1 MAWWGW
7 LLVGWTVL
15 ALVAAPLV
23 GIALREADALD
34 QARLGAAPP
43 LAQRVRRRRRRI
55 PVPPVARGLIAVG
68 VSLEAIGFALRATG
82 HEQGGLNALS
92 MDHPLSVPR
101 MFVTGVFAAAA
112 LAAFLGT
119 TRTGSRRGWWLAVG
133 TVATVV
139 AEVKG
144 GGTVHIRALEAAG
157 VADRPVVAA
166 LGSALLAGFV
176 LTGLFWLSR
185 HERRDRRRVLTAFG
199 VYVAASVGLSAVSS
213 LAGEAFGGVWSA
225 AATFLEESGEVVGAV
240 AVLTAVLV
248 GVAPRLVLP
257 ADWAI
262 RRAADAETVDA
273 PSTLPAWRTRGYMGA

>member
-15 ALVAAPLV
+15 ALAVAPV
-23 GIALREADALD
+23 MGIALREADVLD

-43 LAQRVRRRRRRI
+43 LSERMRRRRRRI
-55 PVPPVARGLIAVG
+55 PVPPVARALIAVG
-68 VSLEAIGFALRATG
+68 VSLEVIGFALRATG
-82 HEQGGLNALS
+82 HERGGLNALS

-112 LAAFLGT
+112 LAAFLGA
-119 TRTGSRRGWWLAVG
+119 TRTGSRRGWWVAVG
-133 TVATVV
+133 AVATVV
-139 AEVKG
+139 AQVKG
-144 GGTVHIRALEAAG
+144 GGTVHVRALEAAG

-199 VYVAASVGLSAVSS
+199 IYATASVGLSAVSS
-213 LAGEAFGGVWSA
+213 LAGRGIWSA
-225 AATFLEESGEVVGAV
+225 AATFAEESGEVVGAV

-273 PSTLPAWRTRGYMGA
+273 PGALPAWRTSGYQGA